1 MRPSFLVAASWLEM
15 ERKINLRIKRK
26 ISYRIPCSL
35 QVVQDNSKFNF
46 TDNFTFHFERS
57 DP

>member
-1 MRPSFLVAASWLEM
+1 M

-35 QVVQDNSKFNF
+35 QVVQDNSKFNS

-57 DP
+57 DPISVAT

>member
-1 MRPSFLVAASWLEM
+1 M
-15 ERKINLRIKRK
+15 ERKTIRKIKLK

>member
-1 MRPSFLVAASWLEM
+1 M
-15 ERKINLRIKRK
+15 ERKINFRIKRK
-26 ISYRIPCSL
+26 ICYRIPCSL